1 MADMIDR
8 TILAVMGLEKKAREL
23 LDELVETG
31 RKETGEAKEEGE
43 KGEGGAG
50 GEGLE
55 PGERAQNKL
64 VDDAVGAV
72 KELLGLLGECR
83 DRLDKGVTD
92 AAESVV
98 EKLNVATR
106 DDLETVKEM
115 AKVARAKVDKLEKK
129 LKDLEKK
136 EKKKS

>member
-31 RKETGEAKEEGE
+31 KKETGEAKEEGGD

-50 GEGLE
+50 LK
-55 PGERAQNKL
+55 PGESAQNKL
-64 VDDAVGAV
+64 VDDTVSV
-72 KELLGLLGECR
+72 VNDLLGLLGECR
-83 DRLDKGVTD
+83 DKLGKGATG

-98 EKLNVATR
+98 ERLNVATR
-106 DDLETVKEM
+106 DDLDTVREM
-115 AKVARAKVDKLEKK
+115 ARVAREKVDKLEKK

>member
-31 RKETGEAKEEGE
+31 KKETGEAEKEEG
-43 KGEGGAG
+43 
-50 GEGLE
+50 LP

-83 DRLDKGVTD
+83 DKLEKGVTD

-98 EKLNVATR
+98 ERLNVATR

-115 AKVARAKVDKLEKK
+115 ARVAREKVDKLEKK

>member
-31 RKETGEAKEEGE
+31 KKETGEAKEEGDKE
-43 KGEGGAG
+43 AG
-50 GEGLE
+50 GGLE

-83 DRLDKGVTD
+83 DKLEKGVTD
-92 AAESVV
+92 TAESIV

-115 AKVARAKVDKLEKK
+115 ARVAREKVDKLEKK

>member
-31 RKETGEAKEEGE
+31 KKETGEGE
-43 KGEGGAG
+43 KEGTEK

-83 DRLDKGVTD
+83 DKLGKGATD

-98 EKLNVATR
+98 ERLNVATR
-106 DDLETVKEM
+106 DDLEIVKEM
-115 AKVARAKVDKLEKK
+115 AKVAREKVDKLEKK